1 MNPPPSVPPGP
12 GPNRKRRLGEILMDA
27 GLLTETQLRSALAE
41 QRKWGGRL
49 GLTLVQMGVVDESS
63 MVHALS
69 RQLAIPTV
77 DLDKHLPVPSALQA
91 LRVDI
96 AERYT
101 VFPVAYE
108 PGTKTLTVA
117 TSDPTNVESLQ
128 ELAFHSGQKLQVV
141 VATASSI
148 ERAIRHHYHGE
159 VTSTAATPLSFGMD
173 EATFELAPPQPESA
187 PPPRTPTP
195 PPVVRD
201 AELASKV
208 EALTQQ
214 VADLERMVAQQARV
228 MRAMMDALEARGA
241 LTREE
246 VQAKAR

>member
-1 MNPPPSVPPGP
+1 
-12 GPNRKRRLGEILMDA
+12 MDA
-27 GLLTETQLRSALAE
+27 GLLTETQLRTALSE

-49 GLTLVQMGVVDESS
+49 GITLVQMGYVDENS

-77 DLDKHLPVPSALQA
+77 DLETQAPNAAALQA
-91 LRVDI
+91 LRLDI

-108 PGTKTLTVA
+108 AGTKTLTVA
-117 TSDPTNVESLQ
+117 TPDPTNVESLQ
-128 ELAFHSGQKLQVV
+128 ELAFHSGQKIQVV
-141 VATASSI
+141 VASASSI
-148 ERAIRHHYHGE
+148 ERAIRHHYRGE
-159 VTSTAATPLSFGMD
+159 VTSTAATPLQFGM
-173 EATFELAPPQPESA
+173 EEETFELSPSREPEAPA
-187 PPPRTPTP
+187 PAPRPA
-195 PPVVRD
+195 RD
-201 AELASKV
+201 AELVARV
-208 EALTQQ
+208 DALTQQ

-228 MRAMMDALEARGA
+228 MRAMMDALEDRGA